1 MPTYKVSGKWTK
13 HTGGG
18 YSDSEGNNWRNRR
31 TVTVYDLDSGNE
43 IDRYY
48 DYKNKISAAPII
60 SPRPEIAPDLQIDLY
75 DTTTPQL
82 DYYTDPLT
90 GEVFERGVVTQTS
103 AQQALFNAYTDYL
116 DRLTSYNLQAR
127 SDLEN
132 YFEIHQAKFGYDDL
146 EKLHH
151 IEREYNL
158 VAIPR
163 LSFNEWQLK
172 SRFGTLTEIGTFEP
186 PTLREET
193 AQLTA
198 FQEGVQKFIAGA
210 KIGWQV
216 AASTGLPRIAAMGVA
231 GMPDP
236 LVGSMGISTAMYGG
250 IERIFSQGEN
260 IQTQISHLSDLV
272 SGANVNTAESYKN
285 MYLRLN
291 EQAKRR
297 GLIKG
302 NWTLRM
308 SRNIPIKERWRRLYV
323 TLLDY
328 IEKKQGRK

>member
-13 HTGGG
+13 HSGGG
-18 YSDSEGNNWRNRR
+18 YTDSEGNKWRNRR
-31 TVTVYDLDSGNE
+31 TVTVYDLDSGKQV
-43 IDRYY
+43 DRYY
-48 DYKNKISAAPII
+48 DFKNKIADAPTPKP
-60 SPRPEIAPDLQIDLY
+60 SEALPPDLQVGLY

-82 DYYTDPLT
+82 TYYTDPLT
-90 GEVFERGVVTQTS
+90 GETFERGVVEQTS

-116 DRLTSYNLQAR
+116 DKLTAYNDTAR
-127 SDLEN
+127 SDLAN
-132 YFEIHQAKFGYDDL
+132 YFEIHQAKFGYDDF
-146 EKLHH
+146 EKQSH
-151 IEREYNL
+151 ITREYNL

-163 LSFNEWQLK
+163 LSFSEWQLK

-186 PTLREET
+186 PTLREE
-193 AQLTA
+193 AEALP
-198 FQEGVQKFIAGA
+198 EWKIGLNKFIEGA

-216 AASTGLPRIAAMGVA
+216 AASTGLPRIAAMGIA

-260 IQTQISHLSDLV
+260 IQTQISHLGDLV
-272 SGANVNTAESYKN
+272 SGANINTAESYKN

-297 GLIKG
+297 GLIKN

-328 IEKKQGRK
+328 IEKKQGRR